1 MPERSDTPGED
12 AAAARQAE
20 ALRRALAAEAGEATA
35 AAGPAAPAAG
45 GAGSAGGASGAAG
58 AAAGAGEGRLR
69 LDKSGA
75 LLGVEKLK
83 PVLAHPRAD
92 VGAGPAP
99 AAAAPAAPARAAA
112 PREPGSREASRPGAP
127 RKAVL
132 PPRIGT
138 FVPPGFPGAAGDDEV
153 AIAAGTFLY
162 GEERRPCSVPAFRI
176 DRRPVTHAD
185 YERFVQATG
194 HRAPLY
200 WPAGRLPDDL
210 REHPVVG
217 VDYFDALAYARWQG
231 KDLPFE
237 DEWERAARGT
247 DGRDFPWGDTPEPG
261 RTNTAR
267 DGLKMTVPVGLH
279 PENESP
285 DGMRD
290 VLGNAWQMTHS
301 PAAGGGIVVRG
312 GSWFDMAHTAKAW
325 FRFAARPSARNGT
338 IGFRCVRREAPRP
351 AMAREVPEERI
362 EAEVAARRGPQAP
375 VDASAFSAERR
386 DLVPDWRRLRA
397 LLSERQV
404 TEAVT
409 ASARST
415 PAPRPAA
422 APAAPPA
429 AVPAPVPATG
439 PAAPPAPAA
448 PAAAAERV
456 HVSSPTLRTPLPAA
470 AAAAAPAPAPAASAA
485 SAASVPA
492 APTAAAPAPA
502 ATAAA
507 GTPPALWVLLVLGF
521 ALVAGLL
528 AWLLAPGAG
537 APAGGSGGG
546 TSGGVG
552 GGEAGE
558 QPPLRAGR
566 GPEDVLAR
574 EPAPGA
580 GARDGQ
586 PVEVLEG
593 GSAAWD
599 QLLARGTRLVVF
611 AGGEEEVAAATRA
624 AARSLHRRYPAER
637 LRVVLVLPR
646 TALERADGTL
656 GEPAQLERA
665 LAALGVADG
674 MTVVLDPLEARRALV
689 REVRYGLS
697 EPNAALLLVE
707 GIKVHQTQPP
717 TGPMDLVRLLPLVQ
731 RVPAL
736 VRPR

>member
-20 ALRRALAAEAGEATA
+20 ALRRALAAEAGEADA
-35 AAGPAAPAAG
+35 AASPAVPPAPATPAA
-45 GAGSAGGASGAAG
+45 
-58 AAAGAGEGRLR
+58 AGEGRLR

-83 PVLAHPRAD
+83 PVLAHPRAEP
-92 VGAGPAP
+92 GAAPAP
-99 AAAAPAAPARAAA
+99 VVPPPSAPAAPAPGAREAA
-112 PREPGSREASRPGAP
+112 PRPGAP
-127 RKAVL
+127 RKAAL

-153 AIAAGTFLY
+153 AIPAGTFLY
-162 GEERRPCSVPAFRI
+162 GEERRARSLPAFRI

-194 HRAPLY
+194 HRPSPY

-312 GSWFDMAHTAKAW
+312 GSWFDMAHTAKTW

-351 AMAREVPEERI
+351 EQAREVPEERI
-362 EAEVAARRGPQAP
+362 EAEVAARRGPQPP

-386 DLVPDWRRLRA
+386 DLVPDWRRLRT
-397 LLSERQV
+397 LLAERQV

-409 ASARST
+409 ASARS
-415 PAPRPAA
+415 
-422 APAAPPA
+422 
-429 AVPAPVPATG
+429 
-439 PAAPPAPAA
+439 
-448 PAAAAERV
+448 
-456 HVSSPTLRTPLPAA
+456 
-470 AAAAAPAPAPAASAA
+470 APAPAPARPAAVPPAAPAGIAPGPLAAGPGPAPAGAPPGPVERVHVPAPSLRTAPPAGAPAGAASTPAAHAPAA
-485 SAASVPA
+485 SAP
-492 APTAAAPAPA
+492 PAPSPGRPLPPA
-502 ATAAA
+502 GATAQAPPPGAA
-507 GTPPALWVLLVLGF
+507 GTPPALWALLVLGF
-521 ALVAGLL
+521 VLVAGLL
-528 AWLLAPGAG
+528 GWLLSQGGRAPDPDVGPG
-537 APAGGSGGG
+537 DEPSPA
-546 TSGGVG
+546 
-552 GGEAGE
+552 
-558 QPPLRAGR
+558 RAER
-566 GPEDVLAR
+566 GPEEVLAP
-574 EPAPGA
+574 EPAAGA

-593 GSAAWD
+593 GTAAWEA
-599 QLLARGTRLVVF
+599 LVSRGTRLVVF
-611 AGGEEEVAAATRA
+611 AGGEEQAAAATRA

-637 LRVVLVLPR
+637 LGVVLVLPR
-646 TALERADGTL
+646 AALERADGTL

-674 MTVVLDPLEARRALV
+674 MTVVLDPLEARRALL
-689 REVRYGLS
+689 REVRYGLG

-736 VRPR
+736 VRSR